1 MYIFYLLG
9 IKRKFK
15 EYYFLYVLFMKN
27 VKLFFGKKK
36 ICYRKLVSLFKGGD
50 LRCFFV
56 VGYLIEILGI
66 VIFG

>member
-1 MYIFYLLG
+1 
-9 IKRKFK
+9 
-15 EYYFLYVLFMKN
+15 MKN

-36 ICYRKLVSLFKGGD
+36 ICYWKLVLLFKGGD
-50 LRCFFV
+50 LWCFFV